1 MEITLAKPAEST
13 LAHGATVQRSRS
25 FRQRLRFWPSAL
37 TLTLGAAFMLF
48 PFFWMFLTSV
58 KSIAESNLFPPT
70 LWPSEWHWENYRIA
84 WTSPPSTLGRYILN
98 SFVISVVGTFG
109 QLLVGVLAAYAFAR
123 LQFRGRDLLFM
134 LVLATS
140 LIPGEISI
148 IPNYFTINHFPLFGG
163 NSILGQG
170 GNGIYDTYAAMIL
183 PGMAGAFQ
191 IFLLR
196 QAFLQIPA
204 DLWEASQLDG
214 SGSWQFLTRIV
225 LPLSIPA
232 LVTVFIF
239 GFISR
244 WNGLLWPMLVTS
256 SEHLRPVQLAMTYYQ
271 QNDFLNNQGA
281 TMAASLLVTVP
292 IIILYIIVQRQ
303 FVEGIGTTG
312 LKG

>member
-1 MEITLAKPAEST
+1 MAITIPKPASIAARTPEELSART
-13 LAHGATVQRSRS
+13 H
-25 FRQRLRFWPSAL
+25 RLRLRSWPTLIVL
-37 TLTLGAAFMLF
+37 TVGAGVMFF
-48 PFFWMFLTSV
+48 PFLWMFLTSV
-58 KSIAESNLFPPT
+58 KSVAESNRYPPT
-70 LWPSEWHWENYRIA
+70 VWPHEWLWENYRLA
-84 WTSPPSTLGRYILN
+84 WTMPPSTLGRYIFN
-98 SFVISVVGTFG
+98 SFVISTIGTLG
-109 QLLVGVLAAYAFAR
+109 QLTVGVLAAYAFAR
-123 LQFRGRDLLFM
+123 LQFRGRDVLFM

-140 LIPGEISI
+140 MIPSEISI
-148 IPNYFTINHFPLFGG
+148 IPNYITINHFPLFGG
-163 NSILGQG
+163 NDIWGAG

-196 QAFLQIPA
+196 QSFMQIPA

-214 SGSWQFLTRIV
+214 SGSWQYLTRIV

-244 WNGLLWPMLVTS
+244 WNALLWPMLVTS
-256 SEHLRPVQLAMTYYQ
+256 SERLRPVQLAMTYYQ
-271 QNDFLNNQGA
+271 QSEFLNNQGA
-281 TMAASLLVTVP
+281 TMAASLLVTLP
-292 IIILYIIVQRQ
+292 IIVLYTLVQRQ

>member
-1 MEITLAKPAEST
+1 MEITLPKAVRAQST
-13 LAHGATVQRSRS
+13 GHGQTLRLQSI
-25 FRQRLRFWPSAL
+25 RQRLRFWPAMVF
-37 TLTLGAAFMLF
+37 LTLGALFMLF
-48 PFFWMFLTSV
+48 PFIWMFLTSV
-58 KSIAESNLFPPT
+58 KSVTEANRFPPSI
-70 LWPSEWHWENYRIA
+70 WPSEWHWENYRIA

-98 SFVISVVGTFG
+98 SFIISTVGTLG

-123 LQFRGRDLLFM
+123 LKFRGRDLLFM

-140 LIPGEISI
+140 LIPSEISI

-163 NSILGQG
+163 NDILGQG
-170 GNGIYDTYAAMIL
+170 GNGIYNTYAAMIL

-196 QAFLQIPA
+196 QSFLQIPA

-214 SGSWQFLTRIV
+214 SGSWQFLHRIV
-225 LPLSIPA
+225 IPLSIPA

-239 GFISR
+239 GFIGR

-281 TMAASLLVTVP
+281 TMAASLLVTLP
-292 IIILYIIVQRQ
+292 IILLYVVVQRQ

>member
-1 MEITLAKPAEST
+1 MAITLPGFARATDAEATGTRRSAT
-13 LAHGATVQRSRS
+13 L
-25 FRQRLRFWPSAL
+25 RQRLRMWPAL
-37 TLTLGAAFMLF
+37 PVLTLGAAFMLF
-48 PFFWMFLTSV
+48 PFVWMFLTSV
-58 KSIAESNLFPPT
+58 KSIAEANRFPPT
-70 LWPSEWHWENYRIA
+70 IWPSDWQWENYRIA
-84 WTSPPSTLGRYILN
+84 WQNPPSTLGRYILN
-98 SFVISVVGTFG
+98 SFIISSIGTLG
-109 QLLVGVLAAYAFAR
+109 QLAVGVLAAYAFSR
-123 LQFRGRDLLFM
+123 LRFRGRDLLFM

-140 LIPGEISI
+140 LIPGEITI
-148 IPNYFTINHFPLFGG
+148 IPNYITINHFPLAGG
-163 NSILGQG
+163 NDILGQG
-170 GNGIYDTYAAMIL
+170 GNGLYNTYAAMIL

-214 SGSWQFLTRIV
+214 GGSWQFLTRIV
-225 LPLSIPA
+225 LPLSLPA

-239 GFISR
+239 GFIGR

-281 TMAASLLVTVP
+281 TMAASLLVTLP
-292 IIILYIIVQRQ
+292 IILLYVIVQRQ

>member
-1 MEITLAKPAEST
+1 MAITLPNVRENATAEEARIGARQAAMRRMRNWPAT
-13 LAHGATVQRSRS
+13 IIVA
-25 FRQRLRFWPSAL
+25 
-37 TLTLGAAFMLF
+37 LGAVFMLF
-48 PFFWMFLTSV
+48 PFLWMFSTSV
-58 KSIAESNLFPPT
+58 KSIAESNRFPPT
-70 LWPSEWHWENYRIA
+70 IWPHEWHWENYRIA
-84 WTSPPSTLGRYILN
+84 WENPPSTLGRYILN
-98 SFVISVVGTFG
+98 SFIVSSAGTLG
-109 QLLVGVLAAYAFAR
+109 QLLVCILAAYAFAR
-123 LQFRGRDLLFM
+123 LRFRGRDLLFM
-134 LVLATS
+134 LVIATS
-140 LIPGEISI
+140 LIPSEITI
-148 IPNYFTINHFPLFGG
+148 IPNYITINHFPLFGG

-196 QAFLQIPA
+196 QSFLQIPA

-214 SGSWQFLTRIV
+214 GGSWQFLYRIV
-225 LPLSIPA
+225 LPLSLPA

-256 SEHLRPVQLAMTYYQ
+256 SEQLRPVQLAMTYYQ

-281 TMAASLLVTVP
+281 TMAASLLVTLP
-292 IIILYIIVQRQ
+292 IVLLYVIVQRQ